1 MKAADYTKL
10 CKVLDTLREQG
21 EIVDSTDITFKE
33 KVEVTAQ
40 IKYAVDTLNLVL
52 IRGREEAEKGVIKPL
67 AKWKEFIRF
76 FFRK

>member
-1 MKAADYTKL
+1 MKAADYTTL
-10 CKVLDTLREQG
+10 CQVLQTLREQG

-52 IRGREEAEKGVIKPL
+52 IRGREEAEAEVYKERISLKKLFLFLIK
-67 AKWKEFIRF
+67 K
-76 FFRK
+76 

>member
-10 CKVLDTLREQG
+10 CEVLDTLRKQG
-21 EIVDSTDITFKE
+21 EIVDSTDLTFKE

-40 IKYAVDTLNLVL
+40 IEYAVDTLNLVL

-67 AKWKEFIRF
+67 AKWREFIRF
-76 FFRK
+76 LFRK

>member
-10 CKVLDTLREQG
+10 CEVLDTLREQG

-40 IKYAVDTLNLVL
+40 IKYAVDTINLVL
-52 IRGREEAEKGVIKPL
+52 IRGREEAEAEVYKERISLKKLFLFLIK
-67 AKWKEFIRF
+67 K
-76 FFRK
+76 

>member
-10 CKVLDTLREQG
+10 CQVLQTLREQG

-52 IRGREEAEKGVIKPL
+52 IRGREEAERGVIKPP